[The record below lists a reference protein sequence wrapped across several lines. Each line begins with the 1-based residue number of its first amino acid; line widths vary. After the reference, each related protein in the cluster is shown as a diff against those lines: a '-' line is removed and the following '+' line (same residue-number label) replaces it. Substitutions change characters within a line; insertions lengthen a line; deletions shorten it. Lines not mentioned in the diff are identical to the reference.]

1 MSTDVGQIIP
11 YIMTEIEK
19 NSLVSQYEPLINKL
33 TKQYSDKVKMSWE
46 EIKSMAYEGL
56 AIAMN
61 TYDPVRSTMSFTQ
74 FAGFAIRN
82 NILSSL
88 DNELRIVKMS
98 AYAQKKA
105 EERGESSFNSV
116 SMDGNW
122 EPGND
127 NGYTGVPKT
136 KEWMQLK
143 TEAKFDD
150 GDIFETLYSKLDDNF
165 SVRDCEIFYRT
176 FGLKD
181 FDEMKGK
188 DIAKY
193 FNISRSLV
201 SIRLKNIID
210 FIRKDD
216 DLCEILSNLVK

>member
-1 MSTDVGQIIP
+1 MFSEKEKSQMVGQ
-11 YIMTEIEK
+11 YEA
-19 NSLVSQYEPLINKL
+19 LVNKL
-33 TKQYSDKVKMSWE
+33 TKQYSDKVCLSWD

-61 TYDPVRSTMSFTQ
+61 TYDPKRSEMSFTQ

-88 DNELRIVKMS
+88 DNELRIVKLS

-105 EERGESSFNSV
+105 EERGESSFNTV
-116 SMDGNW
+116 SMDGQW

-127 NGYTGVPKT
+127 NTFTGIPKT
-136 KEWMQLK
+136 NEWLQLK
-143 TEAKFDD
+143 TEAKFAD
-150 GDIFETLYSKLDDNF
+150 GDTFETLYSKLEDNF

-181 FDEMKGK
+181 FDEEKGK
-188 DIAKY
+188 DIAEY
-193 FNISRSLV
+193 FGISRSLV
-201 SIRLKNIID
+201 SIRLKTIIE
-210 FIRKDD
+210 FIRKDSE
-216 DLCEILSNLVK
+216 LCECLANLVK